1 MRPIDICTAVL
12 VTTGNRALREPAK
25 ARWDAVEELLG
36 LRLRPHSTF
45 DSRVTFV
52 DVGGEHVSF
61 EEWLESRPAPSARLW
76 LAPFPTDPSSD
87 SSLQG
92 LPEEV
97 REAIDSGG
105 LGFLVYSDGQRLER
119 FVPRE
124 IQPRTYDISGPQ
136 LHAFILG
143 RRDPSAL
150 FELLASE
157 LGVAPDALEGH
168 LASLLPDDI
177 QGLISRFMSAGSD
190 VEYDSSGG
198 ERHYSAEVETWNAFF
213 SPSPAYSCL
222 SFEFLYAGPGAES
235 DLERDLDSARAELAS
250 TLEAVLEFAHA
261 HSLRSWEKHF
271 RRALLRLSLEPQPL
285 EDLVELLLL
294 NGLPTPAIQLA
305 LCAAASNVFGG
316 MGSWNDMSFEGQDDE
331 RFIALSDRLF
341 ASTRTALRT
350 SLNSSAE

>member
-36 LRLRPHSTF
+36 LRLRPHSPF

-61 EEWLESRPAPSARLW
+61 EEWLENRPAPSARLW
-76 LAPFPTDPSSD
+76 LAPFPKGPSSD

-92 LPEEV
+92 LPEDIH
-97 REAIDSGG
+97 EAIDSGG

-124 IQPRTYDISGPQ
+124 IQPPTYEISGPQ

-143 RRDPSAL
+143 RHDPSAL
-150 FELLASE
+150 FEVLATE
-157 LGVAPDALEGH
+157 LAVAPEALEGH
-168 LASLLPDDI
+168 IASLSPDDLQDVI
-177 QGLISRFMSAGSD
+177 PRFMSSGSD
-190 VEYDSSGG
+190 VEYAASGDAGPDS
-198 ERHYSAEVETWNAFF
+198 ADVETWNSFF
-213 SPSPAYSCL
+213 SPSPASSSL
-222 SFEFLYAGPGAES
+222 SFEFLYAGPGFES
-235 DLERDLDSARAELAS
+235 DLERDLDSARAELAAS
-250 TLEAVLEFAHA
+250 IEAVQAFAHA

-305 LCAAASNVFGG
+305 LCAAASDVFGG
-316 MGSWNDMSFEGQDDE
+316 MGSWNDMSFEGQDHE
-331 RFIALSDRLF
+331 RYVALSDRLF

-350 SLNSSAE
+350 SLNSSAG

>member
-1 MRPIDICTAVL
+1 MA
-12 VTTGNRALREPAK
+12 GEPP
-25 ARWDAVEELLG
+25 RS
-36 LRLRPHSTF
+36 LRPP
-45 DSRVTFV
+45 
-52 DVGGEHVSF
+52 
-61 EEWLESRPAPSARLW
+61 LARPLP
-76 LAPFPTDPSSD
+76 PDPSSD

-124 IQPRTYDISGPQ
+124 LQPRTYDISGPQ

-190 VEYDSSGG
+190 VEYDASGG
-198 ERHYSAEVETWNAFF
+198 ERPDSAEVETWNAFF

-222 SFEFLYAGPGAES
+222 SFEFLYAGPGTES

-305 LCAAASNVFGG
+305 LCAAASDVFGG

-350 SLNSSAE
+350 SLNSSAG